1 MAQRSVSGTIG
12 GAHARQR
19 RRRTGEAAAAPK
31 PPPAAT
37 SPAAPAPAPAQPSAL
52 AMTIPT
58 PQPTAPSTGGGLL
71 QTSLALL
78 FVIGLML
85 GLAWLTKRFG
95 PKTWAA
101 ATATSSWS
109 ARSASARASA
119 SWWSKW
125 ANNGSW
131 WAPRPAA

>member
-1 MAQRSVSGTIG
+1 MAPAPAAAAARPALPRRCGGSQRSRLLPPRP
-12 GAHARQR
+12 APP
-19 RRRTGEAAAAPK
+19 AAAAP
-31 PPPAAT
+31 PPPGA
-37 SPAAPAPAPAQPSAL
+37 SPPAGAL

-58 PQPTAPSTGGGLL
+58 PHRPATGGGLL

-78 FVIGLML
+78 FVMALML

-95 PKTWAA
+95 PKPGA